1 MNKVL
6 LIELSDS
13 HSEVFS
19 PVRKFLQEAGY
30 DVDLFVTETYPV
42 SDSDVIKRVS
52 GKNRIAQLL
61 SLNSFIHSG
70 DYRNLYFNTAE
81 GLSVRDFCFLNYFN
95 KLQICGTLHQAKK
108 LNGSFTQKV
117 ISSKIKNYFVLAE
130 YIKEYVEK
138 SGLKNKVEYFYP
150 LCPAQKITGGEILTI
165 TIPGE
170 IALWRRDYIWLA
182 EFIKDNIDILENKI
196 RFIFLGSSDNPE
208 GRKVKNFITENRLQ
222 HIIIFYDNYVPAG
235 EFENI
240 IRSTDLIFPLLNPGA
255 GEYESYRSTKISG
268 AFNLSMNYRIPL
280 LLNADYKDVIDFKNT
295 SLYYDK
301 NNFRD
306 VLITLSR
313 DVINSLAANFENDVR
328 FSYEYQSNKF
338 RKFVNKIFI

>member
-1 MNKVL
+1 MSRVL

-13 HSEVFS
+13 HAEVFS
-19 PVRKFLQEAGY
+19 PVQKFLQEAGY
-30 DVDLFVTETYPV
+30 NVDLFVTEKYPV
-42 SDSDVIKRVS
+42 SGAGVIKRVP
-52 GKNRIAQLL
+52 GKNRISQLL
-61 SLNSFIHSG
+61 SLNRFIRSEN
-70 DYRNLYFNTAE
+70 YNNLYFNTAE

-150 LCPAQKITGGEILTI
+150 LCPAKKLINGELLTI
-165 TIPGE
+165 TVPGE
-170 IALWRRDYIWLA
+170 IALWRRDYMWLA
-182 EFIKDNIDILENKI
+182 GFIKDNIDILENKI

-208 GRKVKNFITENRLQ
+208 GRSVIDFIAGNNLQ
-222 HIIIFYDNYVPAG
+222 HIIRYYDKYVLAG

-240 IRSTDLIFPLLNPGA
+240 MRSTDLIFPLLNPGA

-268 AFNLSMNYRIPL
+268 AFNLSMNYKIPM
-280 LLNADYKDVIDFKNT
+280 LLNADYKDVIDFNNI

-301 NNFRD
+301 DNFRD
-306 VLITLSR
+306 VIKSLDRNL
-313 DVINSLAANFENDVR
+313 INSLALNFINDVR